1 MVCFVLFSIRWK
13 RGKRGGRERER
24 VIWSYCWMCFSVSE
38 MVWHVATIS
47 CSHQMPKCIYSLNPF
62 YDVLCFITV
71 NSFQSLIPNNSS
83 LYLWLLAKHPS
94 LCAAAHSLSQ
104 ISLYTNHVSNVII
117 ITRNSSPA
125 FLSHSVSST
134 SAYLQGLTRMLCI
147 SHGWANY
154 VLWHFSEYRV

>member
-1 MVCFVLFSIRWK
+1 MFCAFQHQVKERK
-13 RGKRGGRERER
+13 KGRERKRESNL
-24 VIWSYCWMCFSVSE
+24 IYCWMCFSVSE

-62 YDVLCFITV
+62 DDVLCFITV

-154 VLWHFSEYRV
+154 VSWHFSEYRV